1 AFSTTIAWAYYGLKA
16 WTYLVGESRFM
27 QAAFKAVFCAFVTLG
42 CMIELSAVLDFADA
56 MIFLI
61 AVPNIIGL
69 YLYAPEVKRDVADY
83 MRRLRA
89 GEVRTNDEY
98 PPV

>member
-1 AFSTTIAWAYYGLKA
+1 M
-16 WTYLVGESRFM
+16 GEAQWR
-27 QAAFKAVFCAFVTLG
+27 QTLFKAVFCGFVVLG

-83 MRRLRA
+83 MRRVRSGA
-89 GEVRTNDEY
+89 VRTTEQY
-98 PPV
+98 PPLQ